1 MQIISQAN
9 ETVVTLLKRFQ
20 KTSDQTR
27 MMKYCAHTPVDEGIL
42 LFNLLTRELV
52 LLTQEEF
59 SQATQL
65 EYLKTHWFAVPEDT
79 DEKELASFVRWALK
93 TRQKKDG
100 CISGYTIFPTTD
112 CNARCFY
119 CFELGRSRMP
129 MSQETALKVVQY
141 IKNHHG
147 DKDVHINWFGGEP
160 LFNQAVIDTIC
171 DGLRKEGITFESTV
185 ISNGYLFDD
194 ETVRKAVESWN
205 VKRVQITL
213 DGTEAVYNK
222 TKAYIYRQGNP
233 YQIVMGNMERLLDAQ
248 IPVIVR
254 MNMDLHNAED
264 LLQLSK
270 ELGQRF
276 GGRKR
281 IQAYVRHIFD
291 DDQPIAERHDATG
304 WTLREEAL
312 ARVEEQLAVYGLES
326 KRGVSRGLRTTL
338 CKADCGHAVTILP
351 DGNIGL
357 CEHFSES
364 EFIGHIDRE
373 GFDQTVVDSW
383 KQTMPEIPE
392 CADCFCY
399 PECIKLV
406 KCANTKL
413 CFLQQR
419 QWELRRTQRQMVNEY
434 RHWQKQTLTESSDDL
449 NMTDC

>member
-27 MMKYCAHTPVDEGIL
+27 MMKYCAHMPVDEGIL

-65 EYLKTHWFAVPEDT
+65 EYLKSHWFAVPEET
-79 DEKELASFVRWALK
+79 DEKELASFVRWVLK

-160 LFNQAVIDTIC
+160 LFNQAVIDTISE
-171 DGLRKEGITFESTV
+171 GLRQAGIQYKSSMT
-185 ISNGYLFDD
+185 SNGYLFDAD
-194 ETVRKAVESWN
+194 TVRKAAENWN
-205 VKRVQITL
+205 VQNVQITL

-233 YQIVMGNMERLLDAQ
+233 YQIVMSNIERLLDAG
-248 IPVIVR
+248 IYVVIR
-254 MNMDLHNAED
+254 MNMDLYNAED
-264 LLQLSK
+264 LLKLSE

-276 GGRKR
+276 GNRR
-281 IQAYVRHIFD
+281 NIHAYVRHIFGD
-291 DDQPIAERHDATG
+291 NQPIAERHDAQG
-304 WTLREEAL
+304 WEVREEAL
-312 ARVEEQLAVYGLES
+312 KRIEERLAAWNLAH
-326 KRGVSRGLRTTL
+326 KDGVSKSIKVAY

-351 DGNIGL
+351 DGSIGL
-357 CEHFSES
+357 CEQFSES

-392 CADCFCY
+392 CADCFYY
-399 PECIKLV
+399 PECINLA
-406 KCANTKL
+406 KCANTKI

-419 QWELRRTQRQMVNEY
+419 QWILRQTQQQMLNEY
-434 RHWQKQTLTESSDDL
+434 RRWQTHTPAEDSDDL